1 MMTEKKLLTEQQIE
15 ELAFKIR
22 ELLLKYEIWQ
32 DINIYFNGKCLST
45 YDKKTGEFYYNE
57 ADKIIINENED
68 PTKYFEYVNTENHT
82 ISMSFEGPF
91 YHIINDNAYT
101 REQVEFTQK
110 VMKEFDALLDEYG
123 LYYELGYAWSLT
135 CYY

>member
-1 MMTEKKLLTEQQIE
+1 MEKKLLTEQQIE

-22 ELLLKYEIWQ
+22 ELMLKYEIWQ

-45 YDKKTGEFYYNE
+45 RDKKTGEFHYNE

-68 PTKYFEYVNTENHT
+68 PKKYFSYVNTENHT

-91 YHIINDNAYT
+91 YHIINDNAYH
-101 REQVEFTQK
+101 REDVEFSQK
-110 VMKEFDALLDEYG
+110 VMKEFDELLDEYG